1 MGKLEVDRSIK
12 KHRKIAGSRLW
23 ESLLPLG
30 ITALIARLFYRS
42 VVALVLYVP
51 ISRICIKYRSKKQ
64 EEQRKRKL
72 RKEFQECM
80 ELVAGNLLAG
90 YALENAFAEAEKEL
104 TELLGEES
112 PMKKELVKMNR
123 KIQMNQPIEKVF
135 AEFAR
140 QSGVEEIQQFSE
152 VMIFAKR
159 SGGNFVKIIQET
171 ARNIGDKIMVE
182 EEIETM
188 IAARKLEQK
197 VMNLVPLFLLAY
209 LDIVSGGYLDVLY
222 GNVGG
227 ALLMTVCLAGYGAA
241 LLLAERM
248 SHIEV

>member
-1 MGKLEVDRSIK
+1 M
-12 KHRKIAGSRLW
+12 
-23 ESLLPLG
+23 
-30 ITALIARLFYRS
+30 
-42 VVALVLYVP
+42 VLYVP
-51 ISRICIKYRSKKQ
+51 ISRICIRYRSKKQ

-112 PMKKELVKMNR
+112 SMKKELIKINR

-197 VMNLVPLFLLAY
+197 VMNLVPLFMLAY

-227 ALLMTVCLAGYGAA
+227 ALLMTVCLAVYGVA